1 MAVWVSVD
9 GTIFYRKRRSCLGRF
24 PVRLTTDQSAL
35 AKQNDWP
42 NSERERSIQA
52 DMKVYILRGHRAFP
66 MFAPE
71 QWVFSSDYSN
81 TITDGRTPGVHRNY
95 EIQSYMKIW
104 NSLSIGWQYSIYCSI
119 RFEVR
124 KFTHDQ
130 WARWYIPLRPDWLLS
145 HSVIIFCYMNKKN
158 LKLSRYRHAGAKR
171 ESGIPPH
178 ILPRH

>member
-24 PVRLTTDQSAL
+24 PVRLTTGQSAL
-35 AKQNDWP
+35 AKQNVWP

-52 DMKVYILRGHRAFP
+52 DMKVYILRGHRAFT

-71 QWVFSSDYSN
+71 RVFSSDYSN
-81 TITDGRTPGVHRNY
+81 TVTDGRTPGDQEFIVIMKFRVTWKT
-95 EIQSYMKIW
+95 EI
-104 NSLSIGWQYSIYCSI
+104 SIGWKYSIDCSI
-119 RFEVR
+119 RFEVW

-130 WARWYIPLRPDWLLS
+130 WARWYIPLMPDWLLS
-145 HSVIIFCYMNKKN
+145 HSVIIFCYMNNEN

-171 ESGIPPH
+171 ETGIPPH
-178 ILPRH
+178 FWPRH